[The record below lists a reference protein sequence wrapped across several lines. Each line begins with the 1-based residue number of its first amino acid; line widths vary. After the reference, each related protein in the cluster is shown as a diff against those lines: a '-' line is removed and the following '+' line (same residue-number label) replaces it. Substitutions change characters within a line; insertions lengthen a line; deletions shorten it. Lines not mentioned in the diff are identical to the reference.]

1 MTTLEVWAEHDGRAR
16 LVGQA
21 HFTRTHGQ
29 VSTTF
34 IYDAGYLAD
43 GSINIDP
50 GLQLTSG
57 SQHQAGL
64 LRAFA
69 DSAPDRWGR
78 NLIEKAEPPRAREN
92 TRTPRSLDDVDFLLG
107 VSDDTRQGALRFRLP
122 GQGTY
127 LGRPSTVP
135 KLISLPALLRASDEL
150 ASDADPSNAIKQL
163 LDTGTTGLGGAR
175 PKASVLLEDGSLAIA
190 KFPHAS
196 DQWDVMAWEAT
207 ALDLLENAE
216 IRTPT
221 HRLVKVND
229 RSVLLGRRFDRNVTG
244 GRVGY
249 ISAMTATSAND
260 GDRRDYT
267 DIVEA
272 IRDISV
278 SSHAD
283 QRELY
288 DRVTAS
294 VALGNTDD
302 HLRNHGFLADGN
314 QWTLSPVFDVNPNPD
329 LSKPRAT
336 SIADAD
342 VASDETEG
350 LLALADDAGI
360 GLAEARERIAHVAA
374 ALAGWRD
381 HARHHGASEREITM
395 MSDSIT
401 PRLEAVIQAGKSR
414 LIAVSPDVLSARTQR
429 FPELFRDATAREEP
443 DSDLELD

>member
-1 MTTLEVWAEHDGRAR
+1 MTTLEVWAEQSSRAR
-16 LVGQA
+16 LVGRA
-21 HFTRTHGQ
+21 HFTRTRSQ

-43 GSINIDP
+43 GGINIDP

-78 NLIEKAEPPRAREN
+78 NLIEKAERAHAREAS
-92 TRTPRSLDDVDFLLG
+92 RTPRSLDDVDFLLG

-122 GQGTY
+122 GQDTY

-135 KLISLPALLRASDEL
+135 QLISLPALLRASDEI

-175 PKASVLLEDGSLAIA
+175 PKASVLFEDGSLAIA

-207 ALDLLENAE
+207 ALDLLEKAG
-216 IRTPT
+216 IRTPG
-221 HRLVKVND
+221 HRLVRVSD
-229 RSVLLGRRFDRNVTG
+229 RSVLLVRRFDRAVSA

-249 ISAMTATSAND
+249 ISAMTATGSSD
-260 GDRRDYT
+260 GDRRDYA

-288 DRVTAS
+288 DRVTTS

-302 HLRNHGFLADGN
+302 HLRNHGFLADGGL
-314 QWTLSPVFDVNPNPD
+314 WTLSPAFDVNPNPD
-329 LSKPRAT
+329 LSKPRST
-336 SIADAD
+336 SIAGAD
-342 VASDETEG
+342 VAADEVEG

-360 GLAEARERIAHVAA
+360 GLAEARTRIAHVAA
-374 ALAGWRD
+374 SLAGWRD
-381 HARHHGASEREITM
+381 QARRHGIAERETTM
-395 MSDSIT
+395 MADAIA
-401 PRLEAVIQAGKSR
+401 PRLEAVTRASR
-414 LIAVSPDVLSARTQR
+414 
-429 FPELFRDATAREEP
+429 
-443 DSDLELD
+443 

>member
-1 MTTLEVWAEHDGRAR
+1 MTTLEVWTEQGGDAR

-21 HFTRTHGQ
+21 HFTRMRGQ

-43 GSINIDP
+43 GGINIDP

-57 SQHQAGL
+57 SQHQSGL

-78 NLIEKAEPPRAREN
+78 NLIEKAESARAREAS
-92 TRTPRSLDDVDFLLG
+92 RTPRSLDDVDFLLG

-122 GQGTY
+122 GQGAY
-127 LGRPSTVP
+127 LGQPSTVP

-175 PKASVLLEDGSLAIA
+175 PKASVLLEDASLAIA

-196 DQWDVMAWEAT
+196 DQWDVIAWEAT
-207 ALDLLENAE
+207 ALDLLENAG

-221 HRLVKVND
+221 HRLVRVND
-229 RSVLLGRRFDRNVTG
+229 RSVLLVRRFDRNADG
-244 GRVGY
+244 QRVGY
-249 ISAMTATSAND
+249 VSAMTAISAND

-288 DRVTAS
+288 DRVTVS

-302 HLRNHGFLADGN
+302 HLRNHGFLADGAL
-314 QWTLSPVFDVNPNPD
+314 WTLSPAFDVNPNPD

-336 SIADAD
+336 SIAGAD
-342 VASDETEG
+342 LAADEVEG

-360 GLAEARERIAHVAA
+360 GADEARGRIAHVVA
-374 ALAGWRD
+374 ALAGWQD
-381 HARHHGASEREITM
+381 HARHYGIAEREITM
-395 MSDSIT
+395 MADAIT
-401 PRLEAVIQAGKSR
+401 PRLEAVTRASR
-414 LIAVSPDVLSARTQR
+414 
-429 FPELFRDATAREEP
+429 
-443 DSDLELD
+443 